1 MQIIASYDDNIPTS
15 ADIFVNNGA
24 FDIARWVRKVSG
36 YTLLRDI
43 KLACINTQILY
54 ANIL

>member
-15 ADIFVNNGA
+15 ADIFVNNGV
-24 FDIARWVRKVSG
+24 FDIARWVRNVSG

-43 KLACINTQILY
+43 KHTDIAR
-54 ANIL
+54 